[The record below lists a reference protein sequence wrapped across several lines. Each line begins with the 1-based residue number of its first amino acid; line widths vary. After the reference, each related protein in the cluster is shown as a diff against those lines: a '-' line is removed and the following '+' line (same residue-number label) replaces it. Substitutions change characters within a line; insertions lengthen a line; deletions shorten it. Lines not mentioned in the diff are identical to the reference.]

1 MTRPAIFAVVLL
13 VCWAIGST
21 IIGRS
26 PTAIAPDPSDGQLF
40 AYFGLQW
47 IHGDIPYVNIW
58 DNKPPGIFAV
68 NALGFLLSSKSF
80 IVLAWIEA
88 IVILGCIGTIYLL
101 LRLWGAPWLVAA
113 LGAASTAV
121 VSNLLYYNQRGNY
134 TEIYT
139 LWPAAV
145 SMYCFSKAHPTFQ
158 GKWLLLAGFF
168 SGVAALFKPP
178 GLSPMLAQAAFMVLL
193 WAVFRRLPG
202 PRLPGAGLTMSV
214 GALLAW
220 LPAGVYFWRYNA
232 FGELIYA
239 AWTFNLYYGAA
250 SQTTVLSTAF
260 NALFRLQLLSSL
272 MASACIG
279 VLFYIQLMT
288 TRHTREQGDRRGTV
302 PCFWWPLA
310 LLWVAFDLAG
320 ALAGGRYYP
329 HYFLPLAASLS
340 VLSGVAY
347 WLLVESIPH
356 QEGWWGVDK
365 AIFGLIIGPLI
376 FAQALDVRQMRSLA
390 QGTRERPG
398 VKAQETIATYLNT
411 IRNPSETLFT
421 WDYLPRTYLLTAM
434 KSPMRLLD
442 AHYIFDSDQAHK
454 RFAEEIIGGLKQ
466 TPPTF
471 IVDGWRRADRERRGM
486 GDAVYGEF
494 QEFLKTHYS
503 LIYTAENLKLYSHQ
517 SRPKIV
523 RDETVPP

>member
-1 MTRPAIFAVVLL
+1 V
-13 VCWAIGST
+13 
-21 IIGRS
+21 
-26 PTAIAPDPSDGQLF
+26 
-40 AYFGLQW
+40 
-47 IHGDIPYVNIW
+47 PYVNTW

-68 NALGFLLSSKSF
+68 NALVFLLFPKSF
-80 IVLAWIEA
+80 TALAWIEA

-101 LRLWGAPWLVAA
+101 LRLWGAPWAVVV
-113 LGAASTAV
+113 LGTASAAV

-134 TEIYT
+134 TEIYV

-145 SMYCFSKAHPTFQ
+145 SMYCFSRAHPTFQ

-168 SGVAALFKPP
+168 SGVASLFKPP
-178 GLSPMLAQAAFMVLL
+178 GVSPMLAQATFMVLL
-193 WAVFRRLPG
+193 RAVFRGLSG
-202 PRLPGAGLTMSV
+202 PRLLGAGLTMSV

-220 LPAGVYFWRYNA
+220 LPAGAYFWRYNA
-232 FGELIYA
+232 LGELIYA

-250 SQTTVLSTAF
+250 SQPTILSAAF

-279 VLFYIQLMT
+279 LIFYVQLTT
-288 TRHTREQGDRRGTV
+288 TRHTREQEDRRGTV

-347 WLLVESIPH
+347 WFLLESIPH
-356 QEGWWGVDK
+356 QAGWWGVDK

-376 FAQALDVRQMRSLA
+376 FAQALDVRQLRSLA
-390 QGTRERPG
+390 QGAGERPG

-411 IRNPSETLFT
+411 IRGPSETLFT
-421 WDYLPRTYLLTAM
+421 WDYLPRTYLMTEM
-434 KSPMRLLD
+434 KSPTRLLD
-442 AHYIFDSDQAHK
+442 AHYIFDSDEAHK

-466 TPPTF
+466 APPTF
-471 IVDGWRRADRERRGM
+471 IVDGWRRAHRERLGI

-494 QEFLKTHYS
+494 QEFLQTNYS
-503 LIYTAENLKLYSHQ
+503 LIYSAQNLKLYRHQ
-517 SRPKIV
+517 TRAKII
-523 RDETVPP
+523 RDEIVPP